1 MSPVPSKYLQLGAWW
16 EPNHFCVVCNA
27 GSWIFYTAVVHDSCR
42 ETAASW
48 FNSLTP
54 RLFCQSADV
63 EHIRV
68 QRFVRPEDVDAELAY
83 KADHSSEEVRVD
95 VGLVVES
102 CGCCREMGT
111 RSVDPKHPPEVWLAP
126 KAVWAGVQKRSV
138 WRWVWQFP
146 P

>member
-27 GSWIFYTAVVHDSCR
+27 GSWIFYTVVVHDSCR

-63 EHIRV
+63 EHICV
-68 QRFVRPEDVDAELAY
+68 QRFMRPEDVDAELAY
-83 KADHSSEEVRVD
+83 KADHSSEEVKSWCWIGGRKLWLLPRN
-95 VGLVVES
+95 GYTFS
-102 CGCCREMGT
+102 G
-111 RSVDPKHPPEVWLAP
+111 SKAPPEVWLAP